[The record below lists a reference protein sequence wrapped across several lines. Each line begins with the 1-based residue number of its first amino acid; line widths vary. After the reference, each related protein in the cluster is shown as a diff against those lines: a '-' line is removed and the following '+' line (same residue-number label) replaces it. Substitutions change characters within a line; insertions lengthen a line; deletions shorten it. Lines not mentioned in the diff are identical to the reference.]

1 MPIIDPNDPR
11 IQEIRQRMV
20 PWTKIVGLPQYP
32 DNNIQKGQR
41 YAVALPR
48 WISGDCGEQ
57 MYDIC
62 VATEDIPAQN
72 RVKFTPYVSNL
83 MTSDAEP
90 DKPLHDYTVDYWN
103 KFANEWQSI
112 HVRAHSKAEAKAM
125 VWCQCIRTTD
135 RVISKEE
142 AEDIKV
148 NDYSD
153 TVLTPAEFKEHE
165 LDSTIDRIR
174 TWEEYDEEDTDE

>member
-1 MPIIDPNDPR
+1 MPVFDPNDQE
-11 IQEIRQRMV
+11 IQKIRQRMV
-20 PWTKIVGLPQYP
+20 PGDQVAGLPRYLY
-32 DNNIQKGQR
+32 DDIKKGDR

-48 WISGDCGEQ
+48 WISGDCGQ
-57 MYDIC
+57 PMYDIC
-62 VATEDIPAQN
+62 VAHEDIPARN
-72 RVKFTPYVSNL
+72 RVTFTPYISPGL
-83 MTSDAEP
+83 SSDAET

-112 HVRAHSKAEAKAM
+112 HVRAHSKSEAKAM
-125 VWCQCIRTTD
+125 VWWQYIRTTD
-135 RVISKEE
+135 RVISKDE

-174 TWEEYDEEDTDE
+174 TWEDYDEEDTDE

>member
-1 MPIIDPNDPR
+1 MTAFDPNDSN

-20 PWTKIVGLPQYP
+20 PGDQVVGLPQYL
-32 DNNIQKGQR
+32 DDDIKKGDR

-48 WISGDCGEQ
+48 WISGDCGQQ

-62 VATEDIPAQN
+62 VANEDIPAQN
-72 RVKFTPYVSNL
+72 RVKFTPYISSVL
-83 MTSDAEP
+83 RTGAET
-90 DKPLHDYTVDYWN
+90 DKPLHDYTVEYWN
-103 KFANEWQSI
+103 MFANEWQS
-112 HVRAHSKAEAKAM
+112 VNVLAHSKPEAKAM
-125 VWCQCIRTTD
+125 VWCHCIRTTD
-135 RVISKEE
+135 RVISKSE
-142 AEDIKV
+142 AEDITV

-165 LDSTIDRIR
+165 LDSTIELIR